1 MELPR
6 RYRLAPEM
14 TLLYSLDQHGIS
26 LSTLYR
32 LVKVNKG
39 PCVLAVKDI
48 DDNVSKPGRL

>member
-14 TLLYSLDQHGIS
+14 NLLYSLDQHGIS

-32 LVKVNKG
+32 LVKMNKG
-39 PCVLAVKDI
+39 PCVLVVKDA
-48 DDNVSKPGRL
+48 DDNASR